1 MQNSVEFVE
10 KIWEDNQ
17 VLFKAMQMQIR
28 AFYDAKPT
36 MDKLRKNFIR
46 RMVNERM
53 NLNEIMKSVV
63 NSDLDTDPIEL
74 VSLCKQALDEA
85 NHYRMVRDAIEYM
98 TSEPLDLADVVPTE
112 LADLTT
118 KGARVAERFNV
129 EHDPIARGLY
139 QMIVEGNASCNW
151 QVMADNLTDPVLS
164 FSYAKIAADERFH
177 AKLGRTHLAKIL
189 DTEEKQNYAS
199 ELATKMRKDLF
210 NLNCAGN
217 IPIKESREMI
227 ENHYGKEWITAD
239 FNTVALEEIY

>member
-1 MQNSVEFVE
+1 MKNAIEFVDE
-10 KIWEDNQ
+10 IWEDNQ
-17 VLFKAMQMQIR
+17 VLFKAMQIQIK

-36 MDKLRKNFIR
+36 LDKLRKNFVR

-53 NLNEIMKSVV
+53 NLTEILKSVV
-63 NSDLDTDPIEL
+63 QSPVDTDPVEL

-85 NHYRMVRDAIEYM
+85 NHYRMVRDAIEYI
-98 TSEPLDLADVVPTE
+98 TGEPLDLAAVVPDE

-151 QVMADNLTDPVLS
+151 QVMADNLTDPMLS

-189 DTEEKQNYAS
+189 DTAEKQEYATAM
-199 ELATKMRKDLF
+199 ATKMRKFLF
-210 NLNCAGN
+210 DINCAGN
-217 IPIKESREMI
+217 IPITESREMI
-227 ENHYGKEWITAD
+227 ENHYGRGWVTAD
-239 FNTVALEEIY
+239 FDTVALEAIY

>member
-1 MQNSVEFVE
+1 
-10 KIWEDNQ
+10 
-17 VLFKAMQMQIR
+17 
-28 AFYDAKPT
+28 
-36 MDKLRKNFIR
+36 
-46 RMVNERM
+46 MVNERM

-63 NSDLDTDPIEL
+63 NSPDDTDPIEIM
-74 VSLCKQALDEA
+74 SLCKQALDEA
-85 NHYRMVRDAIEYM
+85 NHYRMVKDAIEYM
-98 TSEPLDLADVVPTE
+98 TNEPLDLAEVVPTE

-177 AKLGRTHLAKIL
+177 AKLGRIHLAKIL
-189 DTEEKQNYAS
+189 DTEEKQQYAS

-227 ENHYGKEWITAD
+227 ESYYGDDWITAD
-239 FNTVALEEIY
+239 FNTVPLKKIY